1 VIVTDRAL
9 GRLLNLIGGVLL
21 LPLGRYYRLVPDAG
35 ASALAKAQAWLHII
49 GAITFPIGIAL
60 VTTQGEKLVS
70 VPHPG
75 FAGRERAVVC
85 SRRSCSGPAKP
96 EAKSRTSSHFRAYP
110 WHSQGNRFAR
120 ANWRETREEI
130 CLKP

>member
-49 GAITFPIGIAL
+49 GAIAFPIGIAL

-85 SRRSCSGPAKP
+85 SRRSCSDQQSLRPNPGPRHISGLIHGIVRGTDSPAPIGAKHVKKY
-96 EAKSRTSSHFRAYP
+96 A
-110 WHSQGNRFAR
+110 
-120 ANWRETREEI
+120 
-130 CLKP
+130 

>member
-49 GAITFPIGIAL
+49 GAIAFPIGIAL
-60 VTTQGEKLVS
+60 VTTQGEWSACPIPGSLVVS
-70 VPHPG
+70 
-75 FAGRERAVVC
+75 AAVVC

>member
-49 GAITFPIGIAL
+49 GAIAFPIGIAL
-60 VTTQGEKLVS
+60 VTTQGENWSACPILGSLVVSGLWS
-70 VPHPG
+70 VRGDRVPDQQSLRPNPG
-75 FAGRERAVVC
+75 PRHI
-85 SRRSCSGPAKP
+85 SGLIHGIVRGADSPAP
-96 EAKSRTSSHFRAYP
+96 IGAKHVKKYA
-110 WHSQGNRFAR
+110 
-120 ANWRETREEI
+120 
-130 CLKP
+130 